1 MTRGNP
7 LVSIVITCYN
17 YADYVADAIESVL
30 AQTYKNIE
38 LIVINDGST
47 DESSGVITEL
57 QKVHG
62 FRYIDN
68 ENQGIIK
75 TRNLGVS
82 LAKGDYELQLDADD
96 TLDPTYVEK
105 CVKAAFEH
113 GADIVY
119 TQYAV
124 FGRIEFVSQQI
135 DHNLE
140 MLKHDNYIHASAL
153 VRRSLLGNDPYD
165 QYLDDKGNE
174 DWDLFLGL
182 CLDGATAKLVDEPL
196 LRYRKHAEKRSRSD
210 LFEGTKK
217 EALVRHHIW
226 SKQNAKHPDQF
237 WYFSSEIDLLYKV
250 IQLYQE
256 HDVALEDIKKAQ
268 EAIAK
273 YQATLAYRTQESIKR
288 IRKSLK
294 SDSRGESV

>member
-1 MTRGNP
+1 MTRGSP

-47 DESSGVITEL
+47 DASGDIITKL
-57 QKVHG
+57 QKEHG
-62 FRYIDN
+62 FRYVDN
-68 ENQGIIK
+68 VNQGIIR

-105 CVKAAFEH
+105 CVNAALEH
-113 GADIVY
+113 KADIVY

-124 FGRIEFVSQQI
+124 FGRVEFSSQQV
-135 DHNLE
+135 DHNIE
-140 MLKHDNYIHASAL
+140 VLKHDNYIHASAL
-153 VRRSLLGNDPYD
+153 VKRSLLGDNPYD

-174 DWDLFLGL
+174 DWDLFLDL
-182 CLDGATAKLVDEPL
+182 CLDGASAKLIDEPL
-196 LRYRKHAEKRSRSD
+196 LNYRKHTEKRSRSD
-210 LFEGTKK
+210 LFEGTRQ
-217 EALVRHHIW
+217 EVLVRHHIW
-226 SKQNAKHPDQF
+226 SKQNAKHPDHF

-256 HDVALEDIKKAQ
+256 HDVTLESLKKTQTTVAR
-268 EAIAK
+268 
-273 YQATLAYRTQESIKR
+273 YQATPAYKLQESMRSIKR
-288 IRKSLK
+288 SLRN
-294 SDSRGESV
+294 DSGK